1 MIRQYEL
8 IDRIKAYNPD
18 MDEDI
23 VNRAYVYA
31 MKMHGAQKRASGDLY
46 FSHPLEV
53 AGIMTDMKMDTAAV
67 CTALLH
73 DTVEDTLAT
82 LDEIRSLFG
91 EEVARLVDGVTKLS
105 KIEFQS
111 AQEKQAENFR
121 KLILAMSEDIRV
133 LLVKLAD
140 RLHNMRTLKYI
151 QKAEKRKRIAMET
164 IEIYAPLAERI
175 GIHRIKEE
183 LEDLSFGELNPEAR
197 ESIQTRLNYLR
208 AEGGEAVVGRIIE
221 ELKKKISAAG
231 ITADIH
237 GREKTRY
244 SIWKKMQRKNISF
257 EQLSDIM
264 AFRIVVKDIAEC
276 YHVLGVIHGLYPT
289 VPGRFKD
296 YISLPKPNGYRSL
309 HTTVIGPE
317 SHRIE
322 VQIRTPEMHE
332 EAELGV
338 AAHWSYK
345 QANGAGQSGKTDGRQ
360 YRWLRELMDIVE
372 HTGKPEEFLE
382 NTKLE
387 LFQDQVFCFTPN
399 GDLIA
404 LPRGATPIDFAY
416 AVHSTLG
423 DQTVGAKVN
432 GRIIPLNT
440 QLVNGDQVDIT
451 TSKSQT
457 PSPNWERFVVTGKAK
472 ARIRRFVRQQQQKE
486 YFNLGKAMLQKVLK
500 QEGYDY
506 NEKNFSNDFCRQFKA
521 NNAEELM
528 VGIGSGH
535 ISSREVFYRLHPEHR
550 PAAPTTTLQNIV
562 TQAEK
567 KTHQKSKATPMP
579 IKGLIPGMALHFARC
594 CHPLPGDRIVGIVMT
609 GKGVTIH
616 TIDCETLESFA
627 DTPER
632 WLDIAWEEGE
642 DSPES
647 HIGRLIVTIANTPGS
662 LGTLS
667 TVIGKNGGNITNLKI
682 TNRSLDFWDMMI
694 DVYVRD
700 SKHLSDIIAAMRATP
715 EITAVNRARSR

>member
-1 MIRQYEL
+1 MLRQYEL
-8 IDRIKAYNPD
+8 IDRIKTYDPD
-18 MDEDI
+18 VDEDL

-31 MKMHGAQKRASGDLY
+31 MKMHGKQTRASGDPY
-46 FSHPLEV
+46 FSHPIEV
-53 AGIMTDMKMDTAAV
+53 AGIMTEMKMDSATI

-73 DTVEDTLAT
+73 DTVEDTSVT
-82 LDEIRSLFG
+82 LGDLQRLFG
-91 EEVARLVDGVTKLS
+91 KEICHLVDGVTKLS
-105 KIEFQS
+105 KIEYKN

-133 LLVKLAD
+133 LLVKLGD
-140 RLHNMRTLKYI
+140 RLHNMRTLHYFNDKKK
-151 QKAEKRKRIAMET
+151 QRRIAMET

-175 GIHRIKEE
+175 GIHKIKEE
-183 LEDLSFGELNPEAR
+183 LEDLAFGVLNPEAR
-197 ESIQTRLNYLR
+197 EGIVARLNYLR
-208 AEGGEAVVGRIIE
+208 SEGGEAVVERIIG
-221 ELKKKISAAG
+221 ELRSKISEAG
-231 ITADIH
+231 IESEIF

-264 AFRIVVKDIAEC
+264 AFRVMVSDMQEC
-276 YHVLGVIHGLYPT
+276 YHALGVIHGLYPT

-317 SHRIE
+317 NHRIE
-322 VQIRTPEMHE
+322 VQIRTQEMHE

-345 QANGAGQSGKTDGRQ
+345 QHDGKVDGRR

-372 HTGKPEEFLE
+372 HTQKPEEFME
-382 NTKLE
+382 STKLE
-387 LFQDQVFCFTPN
+387 LYQDQVFCFTPN

-404 LPRGATPIDFAY
+404 LPRGATSIDFAY
-416 AVHSTLG
+416 AVHSKLG
-423 DQTVGAKVN
+423 DTAQGAKVN
-432 GRIIPLNT
+432 GRIIPLST
-440 QLVNGDQVDIT
+440 PLSNGDQVEIT
-451 TSKSQT
+451 TSKNQT

-472 ARIRRFVRQQQQKE
+472 SRIRRFIRQQQQAE
-486 YFNLGKAMLQKVLK
+486 YLNLGKAMLQKVLK
-500 QEGYDY
+500 QEGYNY
-506 NEKNFSNDFCRQFKA
+506 NEKHLNNDLCRKFKTDSSV
-521 NNAEELM
+521 ELLA
-528 VGIGSGH
+528 GIGSGH
-535 ISSREVFYRLHPEHR
+535 ISSREIFYELHPEHHPR
-550 PAAPTTTLQNIV
+550 EKKKTLKNLFEN
-562 TQAEK
+562 AEK
-567 KTHQKSKATPMP
+567 KTHKKNKASPMP

-594 CHPLPGDRIVGIVMT
+594 CHPLPGDKIVGIVMT

-632 WLDIAWEEGE
+632 WLDISWEEGE

-647 HIGRLIVTIANTPGS
+647 HVGRLIVTIANTPGS

-682 TNRSLDFWDMMI
+682 VNRSLDFWDMMV
-694 DVYVRD
+694 DVYVHD
-700 SKHLSDIIAAMRATP
+700 LNHLSDIIAAMRATT
-715 EITAVNRARSR
+715 EITAVNRARGR

>member
-8 IDRIKAYNPD
+8 IERIKAYDPD
-18 MDEDI
+18 VNEDM

-31 MKMHGAQKRASGDLY
+31 MKMHGTQTRASGDPY
-46 FSHPLEV
+46 FSHPIEV
-53 AGIMTDMKMDTAAV
+53 AGIMTEMKMDSATI

-73 DTVEDTLAT
+73 DTVEDTSAT
-82 LDEIRSLFG
+82 LEDLRRLFG
-91 EEVARLVDGVTKLS
+91 EEICHLVDGVTKLS
-105 KIEFQS
+105 RIEYQS

-121 KLILAMSEDIRV
+121 KLVLAMSEDIRV

-140 RLHNMRTLKYI
+140 RLHNMRTLHHI
-151 QKAEKRKRIAMET
+151 ADAEKRKRIAMET
-164 IEIYAPLAERI
+164 TEIYAPLAERI
-175 GIHRIKEE
+175 GIHKIKEE
-183 LEDLSFGELNPEAR
+183 LEDIAFGILNTEAR
-197 ESIQTRLNYLR
+197 ESILARLNYLR
-208 AEGGEAVVGRIIE
+208 SEGGEAVVERIIG
-221 ELKKKISAAG
+221 ELRAKIGEAG
-231 ITADIH
+231 IGSDIF

-264 AFRIVVKDIAEC
+264 AFRVMVSDVQEC
-276 YHVLGVIHGLYPT
+276 YHALGVIHGLYPT

-317 SHRIE
+317 NHRIE

-345 QANGAGQSGKTDGRQ
+345 QHDGKVDGRR

-372 HTGKPEEFLE
+372 HAQKPEEFLE

-387 LFQDQVFCFTPN
+387 LYQDQVFCFTPN

-416 AVHSTLG
+416 AVHSRLG
-423 DQTVGAKVN
+423 DTAIGAKVN
-432 GRIIPLNT
+432 GRIIPLST
-440 QLVNGDQVDIT
+440 PLANGDQVEIT

-472 ARIRRFVRQQQQKE
+472 ARIRRFVRQQQQAE
-486 YFNLGKAMLQKVLK
+486 YVNLGKAMLQKVLK

-506 NEKNFSNDFCRQFKA
+506 NEKHLGNDLCRKFKTDSQT
-521 NNAEELM
+521 ELLA
-528 VGIGSGH
+528 GIGSGH
-535 ISSREVFYRLHPEHR
+535 ISSREVFYALHPEHR
-550 PAAPTTTLQNIV
+550 PREKAATLKNLFGN
-562 TQAEK
+562 AEK
-567 KTHQKSKATPMP
+567 RTHQKGKSPPMP

-609 GKGVTIH
+609 GKGVTVH

-647 HIGRLIVTIANTPGS
+647 HVGRLIVTIANTPGS

-682 TNRSLDFWDMMI
+682 VNRSLDFWDMMI
-694 DVYVRD
+694 DIYVRD
-700 SKHLSDIIAAMRATP
+700 LKHLSDIIAAMRATA